1 MSNVSSSSNA
11 ASVARPGHRI
21 AATFRRRPEAFAAV
35 LILVLCLVVGFIN
48 PAFWQLANL
57 FDILRASVVRG
68 LFALGVLVILA
79 AGGLDVSFSAI
90 AALVMYGVT
99 KAVTV
104 WSPDTGMVVIFL
116 AAAIGGGLLGSIN
129 GLLVNTL
136 KAPSLIVTIGTQY
149 VFRGFLLT
157 FVGTA
162 LFMNIPAAMDRFGQA
177 SLMTQTAANGF
188 TIQLPAFVL
197 VLFAAAV
204 ATWGILNFTLIG
216 RAVYAVGGRPDIA
229 ERLGYNVSTVQLF
242 AFTWAGMLAGIAGI
256 IHVSSNRL
264 ANPFDLAGIELSVIA
279 AVILGGAR
287 ITGGS
292 GSVLGTLLGVLLIT
306 LISSVLITVGIPSS
320 WQTAIFGLFILCAG
334 NFFVLKQRR
343 VI

>member
-1 MSNVSSSSNA
+1 MSAMTTAEDQRAQAGLPS
-11 ASVARPGHRI
+11 RI
-21 AATFRRRPEAFAAV
+21 RAFFYRYPESFAALLIV
-35 LILVLCLVVGFIN
+35 LLCVGVGLLN

-68 LFALGVLVILA
+68 LFALGVLMVLA

-90 AALVMYGVT
+90 AAFVMYAVT
-99 KAVTV
+99 KAVTLLA
-104 WSPDTGMVVIFL
+104 PDTGMVLIFL
-116 AAAIGGGLLGSIN
+116 MAAMGGALLGAVN
-129 GLLVNTL
+129 GVLVNVL

-149 VFRGFLLT
+149 AYRGILLT
-157 FVGTA
+157 FIGTA
-162 LFMNIPAAMDRFGQA
+162 LFMNIPPAMDRFGQW

-188 TIQLPAFVL
+188 TVQLPGFVL
-197 VLFAAAV
+197 VLAV
-204 ATWGILNFTLIG
+204 AALATWAVLRFTLIG

-229 ERLGYNVSTVQLF
+229 ERLGYRVASVQLF
-242 AFTWAGMLAGIAGI
+242 VFTWAGMLAGIAGI

-292 GSVLGTLLGVLLIT
+292 GTVLGTLLGVVLIT
-306 LISSVLITVGIPSS
+306 LVNNVLILIGIPSS
-320 WQTAIFGLFILCAG
+320 WQTAILGLFILCAG
-334 NFFVLKQRR
+334 VFFATQKRGR
-343 VI
+343 